1 MKIKLLILGACLGAS
16 LFSGCNDELS
26 SIGTSIQPSDDTI
39 AVYTD
44 TFRIKTTTVLLDS
57 IYAKTTAAQLGEL
70 YDPVYGNLKSDF
82 MCQLYCPSGFKFE
95 HTPIDGKID
104 SVLYRIYYIDMTG
117 SSYNGAWAGDSLA
130 PMRAEIFKITSPL
143 EKNYYTDFDVNQYC
157 DMSQPLGS
165 KTYTAFNASV
175 PDSVRFNTLVRYT
188 PSVDIK
194 IPVEFG
200 QNFYDETI
208 NNPGSFASQEAF
220 NEFFPGI
227 YATTTF
233 GSGNI
238 LSVSS
243 SSLQIYYTYMTE
255 GYLGNDSLAL
265 GVESFS
271 TTQEVIQRNH
281 FSNMDMSH
289 LLADQ
294 QYTYLKTP
302 AGVCTKVTIPTSEIA
317 EIMSDRIINNIPLTL
332 KAMPQAESEFTYPTP
347 TYLLILPEDSVKT
360 FFEEGRVEDK
370 QTSYLASN
378 STTDKRT
385 YTLSNFSNLMKKQID
400 EHPDQDLELLV
411 IPVERTTESNS
422 YTGETYS
429 KTITHYMAPSGATLR
444 KDDEVMQLYITS
456 CKYAEKEK

>member
-1 MKIKLLILGACLGAS
+1 MRFYLI
-16 LFSGCNDELS
+16 
-26 SIGTSIQPSDDTI
+26 SDN
-39 AVYTD
+39 TD
-44 TFRIKTTTVLLDS
+44 TQTGMRLAGIEGVVAHQADEV
-57 IYAKTTAAQLGEL
+57 TA
-70 YDPVYGNLKSDF
+70 
-82 MCQLYCPSGFKFE
+82 
-95 HTPIDGKID
+95 
-104 SVLYRIYYIDMTG
+104 
-117 SSYNGAWAGDSLA
+117 
-130 PMRAEIFKITSPL
+130 
-143 EKNYYTDFDVNQYC
+143 
-157 DMSQPLGS
+157 
-165 KTYTAFNASV
+165 
-175 PDSVRFNTLVRYT
+175 
-188 PSVDIK
+188 
-194 IPVEFG
+194 
-200 QNFYDETI
+200 
-208 NNPGSFASQEAF
+208 AF

-429 KTITHYMAPSGATLR
+429 KTITHNMAPSGATLR